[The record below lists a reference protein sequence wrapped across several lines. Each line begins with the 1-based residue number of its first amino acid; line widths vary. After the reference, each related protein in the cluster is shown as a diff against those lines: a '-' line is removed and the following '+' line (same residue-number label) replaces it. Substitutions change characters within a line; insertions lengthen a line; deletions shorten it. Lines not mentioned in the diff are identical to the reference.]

1 MASDWERGIDYEYNE
16 PLQEWEQELLGVK
29 HASPGKPPLPYQGEN
44 KKAVRVSEREKLLD
58 EAKHLITGDRNNQYG
73 PPHQDFT
80 RTASL
85 WTALGFEFNGR
96 PVESHHVALAMIQL
110 KSSRLAWQ
118 PEKFDSWADIAGYS
132 GCGWECVVE
141 DTA

>member
-1 MASDWERGIDYEYNE
+1 MASDWSIDYDAYNINE
-16 PLQEWEQELLGVK
+16 TRREEENNKKQLQGVK
-29 HASPGKPPLPYQGEN
+29 
-44 KKAVRVSEREKLLD
+44 EKTARDFLLD

-80 RTASL
+80 RTAAL